1 MQLMIDT
8 AADTTTLMR
17 RAAQFLIT
25 EADARDADESGLVH
39 PLKIIPAP
47 LMLPTRETA
56 PVIDTAAVF
65 AKAQAPAPIA
75 PLPPVVLP
83 LAPPPPVAP
92 IAPAPPVASAGVSQL
107 TAGPVE
113 RDSTGLSYD
122 ARIHQT
128 ARGKKR
134 DGAWKNQK
142 GIDPDMVK
150 LVEAELRGQLPGS
163 TAPLPP
169 VTQVAPPPPAAAP
182 VAAEPGPVA
191 GGPASLAPAN
201 PSGVTAFR
209 VLMQTITA
217 NTNTGKLTNDEV
229 DAALA
234 SVGLPPRQLIS
245 LVQNPDKVQGVGDY
259 IAAVLA
265 TKG

>member
-65 AKAQAPAPIA
+65 AKAQAPAPLA

-169 VTQVAPPPPAAAP
+169 VTQVAPPPPAAAVATQP
-182 VAAEPGPVA
+182 APMASVAAPI
-191 GGPASLAPAN
+191 
-201 PSGVTAFR
+201 PSGDTPATDFR
-209 VLMQTITA
+209 KLMQTITSG
-217 NTNTGKLTNDEV
+217 TNSGKLTNDEV
-229 DAALA
+229 DAALK
-234 SVGLPPRQLIS
+234 SVGLPARQLIS
-245 LVQNPDKVQGVGDY
+245 LMQNPDKVQGVGDY

-265 TKG
+265 AKG